1 MSQALRSARILSSEA
16 DSSVTVKQNQTNNIN
31 ISLKEAASPRSF
43 LRGTQEED
51 GVTRPT
57 DCLPPPYP
65 SVQVQYPPS
74 NFQEAENSV
83 LYQPAPVPMSEVASR
98 DIDLTAHLSD
108 KEKQIEILELLL
120 EIYENNPLIINR
132 VVICKSSQL
141 MHLIKLITDA
151 EKVELLMDD
160 DKNCTCGKTTY
171 RAIGSIFVTKDGK
184 SVDFK
189 YGFNDKYTLL
199 MKHAISLKICV

>member
-31 ISLKEAASPRSF
+31 ISLKEA
-43 LRGTQEED
+43 GD

-74 NFQEAENSV
+74 NFQEGDSV
-83 LYQPAPVPMSEVASR
+83 LYQPAPVPMSEAASR

>member
-31 ISLKEAASPRSF
+31 ISLKEAVSP
-43 LRGTQEED
+43 GATPYGGAPAD

-74 NFQEAENSV
+74 NFQEENSV
-83 LYQPAPVPMSEVASR
+83 LYQPSPVPMSEVASR

>member
-31 ISLKEAASPRSF
+31 ISLKE
-43 LRGTQEED
+43 D

-74 NFQEAENSV
+74 NFQEDSV
-83 LYQPAPVPMSEVASR
+83 LYQPSGAPFRVAPGDTGSPVPMSEAASR

>member
-31 ISLKEAASPRSF
+31 ISLKA
-43 LRGTQEED
+43 QEDAD

-74 NFQEAENSV
+74 NFQEGDSV
-83 LYQPAPVPMSEVASR
+83 LYQPSPVPMSEAASR